1 MGKKLHTASGRR
13 FILLSLVM
21 WCVTILFLA
30 PFYVLIIYAF
40 KPREA
45 TMLKNPLAFPDTLYL
60 QNFVEAVQKSDFLRA
75 FTNSTV
81 STVCGVVVLVLICSM
96 AAYIV
101 VRRGNNRFYGVWQ
114 YIFLA
119 SVMLPFQT
127 IMFPLY
133 KNLMNLHLLNSRPAY
148 VLVSVGFQMGFDIF
162 LYCGFIKTVPV
173 ELEEAAAIDGC
184 SRMGIFWRIVFP
196 LLKPVTMTV
205 VVLSA
210 LGIWNDYLM
219 SSLFLTDEVKR
230 TLALTI
236 RVFVNEYSVDYAPM
250 LAGLFLSMIPMLI
263 FYVLCQK
270 HILEGVVQGSV
281 KG

>member
-119 SVMLPFQT
+119 SVMLPFQ
-127 IMFPLY
+127 
-133 KNLMNLHLLNSRPAY
+133 
-148 VLVSVGFQMGFDIF
+148 
-162 LYCGFIKTVPV
+162 
-173 ELEEAAAIDGC
+173 
-184 SRMGIFWRIVFP
+184 
-196 LLKPVTMTV
+196 
-205 VVLSA
+205 
-210 LGIWNDYLM
+210 
-219 SSLFLTDEVKR
+219 SSLC
-230 TLALTI
+230 A
-236 RVFVNEYSVDYAPM
+236 RVCGISD
-250 LAGLFLSMIPMLI
+250 GL
-263 FYVLCQK
+263 
-270 HILEGVVQGSV
+270 
-281 KG
+281 

>member
-1 MGKKLHTASGRR
+1 MGKKLYTASGRR

-162 LYCGFIKTVPV
+162 LYCG
-173 ELEEAAAIDGC
+173 
-184 SRMGIFWRIVFP
+184 
-196 LLKPVTMTV
+196 
-205 VVLSA
+205 LS
-210 LGIWNDYLM
+210 
-219 SSLFLTDEVKR
+219 
-230 TLALTI
+230 
-236 RVFVNEYSVDYAPM
+236 
-250 LAGLFLSMIPMLI
+250 LI
-263 FYVLCQK
+263 
-270 HILEGVVQGSV
+270 HI
-281 KG
+281 